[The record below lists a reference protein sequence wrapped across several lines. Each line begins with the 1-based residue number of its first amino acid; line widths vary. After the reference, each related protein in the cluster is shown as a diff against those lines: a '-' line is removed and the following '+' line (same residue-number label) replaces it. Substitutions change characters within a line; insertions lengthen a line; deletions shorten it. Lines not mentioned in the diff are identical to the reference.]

1 MLYTVVTTA
10 VTGFIC
16 LDKWLDT
23 SCDRHTDIQ
32 KDGWTEVTVF
42 VTVLKLEIPYPLK
55 M

>member
-1 MLYTVVTTA
+1 MSIR
-10 VTGFIC
+10 FDMINER
-16 LDKWLDT
+16 
-23 SCDRHTDIQ
+23 DRHTDIQ